1 MKSTVDVWV
10 AATAAAAL
18 TPPPRSI
25 VDGASAAVIVRT
37 CVLGRPLQRR
47 IEISLTVDPATADR
61 FSRACRRQMIWKRWV
76 LPIGIVAAVALGV
89 ADLVLDSWMPPHVTS
104 LVTLTVIV
112 AAALGRQRMASLS
125 SPHHPRRLGRDT
137 VLIRGV
143 DRETAH
149 FWVGLNSPQA
159 ICIAD

>member
-89 ADLVLDSWMPPHVTS
+89 ADLVLDSWMPPACY
-104 LVTLTVIV
+104 V
-112 AAALGRQRMASLS
+112 ARYPDRDRRGGPRQAADGVAELS
-125 SPHHPRRLGRDT
+125 PSSTEAGTRHGAHPR
-137 VLIRGV
+137 
-143 DRETAH
+143 
-149 FWVGLNSPQA
+149 
-159 ICIAD
+159 C